1 MTCFNT
7 TCDFIFLQRGRHMW
21 ARGCVLWSFLS
32 STPSS
37 SPVLQSGLTAH
48 QAGEACLSILKTLIW
63 KQKDLLVLFF
73 LSCFYWSSNK
83 SRPCSSHGSSVWFL
97 NLWDSDFCF
106 SKVEWN
112 ARCSVWAAYSFFSP
126 STFILSLQVHHPN
139 ANSFTPWTD
148 FLFPLWNHLFL
159 LW

>member
-1 MTCFNT
+1 MILSFCREGDTCGPEVVF
-7 TCDFIFLQRGRHMW
+7 CG
-21 ARGCVLWSFLS
+21 LS
-32 STPSS
+32 SARPHRARQSS
-37 SPVLQSGLTAH
+37 RVDWPLIRQGKRVCQFLKLLSGNKKIFW
-48 QAGEACLSILKTLIW
+48 G
-63 KQKDLLVLFF
+63 FF

-83 SRPCSSHGSSVWFL
+83 SRHLFQSWELSVWFL

-112 ARCSVWAAYSFFSP
+112 ARCSVWAAYNFFSP
-126 STFILSLQVHHPN
+126 STFLLSLQVHHPN

>member
-1 MTCFNT
+1 MILSFCREGDTCGPEVVF
-7 TCDFIFLQRGRHMW
+7 CG
-21 ARGCVLWSFLS
+21 LS
-32 STPSS
+32 SARPHRARQSS
-37 SPVLQSGLTAH
+37 RVDWPLIRQGKRVCQFLKLLSGNKKIFWVFVFFYPVFTDPQTSPDT
-48 QAGEACLSILKTLIW
+48 
-63 KQKDLLVLFF
+63 
-73 LSCFYWSSNK
+73 
-83 SRPCSSHGSSVWFL
+83 CSSHGSSVWFL

-126 STFILSLQVHHPN
+126 STFLLSLQVHHPN